1 MSAFDTSG
9 SGHLPVGGQIRWW
22 ENPLECTHAQR
33 NVCPQCAELT
43 EDEAAAVAEYIATL
57 RDEAVSDD

>member
-9 SGHLPVGGQIRWW
+9 SGYLSVGGQIRWW
-22 ENPLECTHAQR
+22 DNPLKCTHAQR

-43 EDEAAAVAEYIATL
+43 EDEAAAVAKHIANL
-57 RDEAVSDD
+57 RDKAVSDD